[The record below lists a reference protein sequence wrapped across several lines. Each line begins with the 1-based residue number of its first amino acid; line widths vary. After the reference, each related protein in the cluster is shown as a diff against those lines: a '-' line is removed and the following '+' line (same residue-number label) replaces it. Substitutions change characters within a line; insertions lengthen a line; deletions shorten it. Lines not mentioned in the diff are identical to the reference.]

1 MKVFRSIPIDETVFT
16 ATNATESVALW
27 NVGTSYAVHAEAR
40 SDTTHRIYR
49 SLLAANIGND
59 PVVDVDPETG
69 LGTWWQD
76 IGPTNGWA
84 MFDPVNLT
92 QTAMAEAIE
101 VTLEP
106 TSLINAIALF
116 NLEAASVTVIIT
128 DPGAGEVYNE
138 TFELISTNNVGDD
151 FYAWCFEPI
160 IRKTDLH
167 VENLPAYIGA
177 QMDIVID
184 SPGGTARC
192 GNCVA
197 GAQRKLGETTWGF
210 ETGNITYSR
219 RIEDDFG
226 NIKLVR
232 RPSRRR
238 ASFQVIVRQAL
249 RDEVSRLL
257 DLYESEPAVFIGT
270 GQFSATIIYGFYTRY
285 DLRGE
290 NSAESILNIAIEG
303 FV

>member
-1 MKVFRSIPIDETVFT
+1 MKIFRSIPIDETVFT
-16 ATNATESVALW
+16 ATTAVETVDLW
-27 NVGTSYAVHAEAR
+27 NAGTTYAAAAEVR

-49 SLLAANIGND
+49 SLQAANTGNN
-59 PVVDVDPETG
+59 PETDVDPESG

-76 IGPTNGWA
+76 IGPTNAWA

-92 QTAMAEAIE
+92 QTVAEDEIA

-116 NLEAASVTVIIT
+116 NLQASSVTVVVT
-128 DPGAGEVYNE
+128 DPVEGELYDE
-138 TFELISTNNVGDD
+138 TFDLISTGNVGDD

-167 VENLPAYIGA
+167 IEGLPAYVGVQLDITIANPGA
-177 QMDIVID
+177 D
-184 SPGGTARC
+184 ARC

-197 GAQRKLGETTWGF
+197 GAQRQLGDTTWGF
-210 ETGNITYSR
+210 ATGNIAYSR
-219 RIEDDFG
+219 RVEDEFG
-226 NIKLVR
+226 NIRLVR

-238 ASFQVIVRQAL
+238 ADFQVRVRNPL
-249 RDEVSRLL
+249 RDEVARLL
-257 DLYESEPAVFIGT
+257 DLYESEPVVFIGT

-290 NSAESILNIAIEG
+290 NPAESTLNIAIEG